1 VQCTTNGH
9 PPLISLSYRCH
20 ENLARSDPSS
30 ILHNVNSCGL
40 TQFFR
45 KSQTLYNKFC
55 FSSLYH
61 SHKDTSPGSTTDLTS
76 TQIALRRSQNANV
89 PEKSSRDQLQSLP
102 AKSSST
108 TVTRGRV
115 LKAHRSSSQ
124 LYSVAHPR
132 KPGRASQTG
141 KLLRRI
147 QFLADRCSAR
157 RSESAFKGSLVTSVE
172 VIVIVE

>member
-40 TQFFR
+40 TQLFR

-61 SHKDTSPGSTTDLTS
+61 SHKDTSPGSTTELTS

-89 PEKSSRDQLQSLP
+89 PERSSRDQLQSLP

-115 LKAHRSSSQ
+115 LKAHRILKPTVLSGPSTKTWAVRRKQ
-124 LYSVAHPR
+124 VTCCVA
-132 KPGRASQTG
+132 SN
-141 KLLRRI
+141 
-147 QFLADRCSAR
+147 F
-157 RSESAFKGSLVTSVE
+157 
-172 VIVIVE
+172 